1 MILSQ
6 NKLNDSGQSGDLANL
21 LSPQPSNDSFSNK
34 ASELLDHLLE
44 HLLEYTLHEL
54 QTVVGDRRGGPE

>member
-44 HLLEYTLHEL
+44 YTLHEL